1 MTDNGHIK
9 GGAFL
14 IGQISPDQVTTPEDM
29 TDEHRMI
36 LQTSR
41 DFVEKELRPNAD
53 KIEAKDAKLIKGLMA
68 SAGELGLNGTDVPEE
83 YGGLGLDKVATALVC
98 EAIGGSGSFATTHGA
113 HTGIATLPIVF
124 FGTEEQKQKYLP
136 GLASGEKLGAYALTE
151 PSAGSDAMGGC
162 KTKAVLSED
171 GKHYILNGQ
180 KIFITNAAWA
190 ETFVTY
196 AKVDGEK
203 FTAFI
208 VERGFP
214 GVSVGP
220 EEGKLGI
227 KGSSTCSLI
236 FEDAK
241 VPVENVLHEIGK
253 GHHVAFNILNVGRYK
268 LGAAS
273 VGGCKGSLKM
283 AVTYGK
289 TREQFGQPIVQFGAL
304 KEKLANGAM
313 KTYLNETIAHRS
325 AGLFESILE
334 QIPAGDKE
342 YGRKAAEA
350 IREYAIECSIDKVYG
365 SEATAYL
372 VDENV
377 QIHGGYGYIDEYPAE
392 RAYRDARILRIYEG
406 TNEVNRMIII
416 NEIMGRALKGQLP
429 LLEAAGRIVKALSD
443 PSAETAATPEGP
455 LGLQDR
461 MIENCKK
468 AAIFVLSKAVDKFQM
483 GLANEQE
490 VITRI
495 SDMIIEI
502 FAMES
507 GLLRAK
513 KVIANQGE
521 AAAKFYIAMVQA
533 YVDDILPRIEG
544 WAKGALGH
552 IETGE
557 ALETSLTA
565 LRRLLMYVPVD
576 AIALKRIIA
585 DRVIERDGYPL

>member
-14 IGQISPDQVTTPEDM
+14 IEQISPDQVTTPEDM
-29 TDEHRMI
+29 TEEHRMI
-36 LQTSR
+36 LQTSW
-41 DFVEKELRPNAD
+41 DFVEKEIMPNID
-53 KIEAKDAKLIKGLMA
+53 KIESKDGEFIKGLMA
-68 SAGELGLNGTDVPEE
+68 SAGELGLNGTDIPEE

-162 KTKAVLSED
+162 KTKAVLSGD

-190 ETFVTY
+190 ETFVAY

-227 KGSSTCSLI
+227 KGSSTCTLI
-236 FEDAK
+236 LEDAM

-273 VGGCKGSLKM
+273 VGGCKGNLKM
-283 AVTYGK
+283 GVLYGK
-289 TREQFGQPIVQFGAL
+289 TREQFGQPIIQFGAL
-304 KEKLANGAM
+304 KEKIANGAM

-334 QIPAGDKE
+334 QIPAGDSE

-365 SEATAYL
+365 SEATAYI

-377 QIHGGYGYIDEYPAE
+377 QIHGGYGFIDEYAAE

-416 NEIMGRALKGQLP
+416 NEIMGRALKGKLA
-429 LLEAAGRIVKALSD
+429 LLDAAAKIVKEISD
-443 PSAETAATPEGP
+443 PSAETAPMPDGP
-455 LGLQDR
+455 LGAQER
-461 MIENCKK
+461 AIENCKK
-468 AAIFVLSKAVDKFQM
+468 AAIYVLSKAVDKFQM
-483 GLANEQE
+483 ELANEQE
-490 VITRI
+490 AIMRI

-507 GLLRAK
+507 GLLRAQ
-513 KVIANQGE
+513 KVVAAQGE
-521 AAAKFYIAMVQA
+521 EAAKYYIAMVQA
-533 YVDDILPRIEG
+533 YVDDTLPKIEG
-544 WAKGALGH
+544 WAKGAMGH
-552 IETGE
+552 IESGE

-565 LRRLLMYVPVD
+565 LRRLLMYVPID
-576 AIALKRIIA
+576 AITLKRTIA
-585 DRVIERDGYPL
+585 DRIIEREGYPL